1 MAYRRLS
8 REQAEQQTADRIAL
22 AQARIEQAVTE
33 IQSGADWQH
42 YLALQSKLHSYSA
55 TNTWLIYLQHHAAFT
70 DGKVATPWPSYV
82 AGFHT
87 WKALGR
93 TVDKGQTG
101 YQILA
106 PNAYTRRHAKA
117 ADGTIRQL
125 SKGETADP
133 GETEQTRR
141 ALRGFRI
148 EHVFS
153 AEQTSGSD
161 LPTPPTPALLEG
173 QAPEGLWDNIA
184 AQIESRGYTASLV
197 ASAEDLDGANGRTT
211 FAAKTVE
218 IRTDMDEAARVKT
231 LIHELGHVILH
242 DPETL
247 KAAFTGKPMPQL
259 HHLEVEAESIAFI
272 VADAHG
278 LATDGYTFP
287 YVATWA
293 GQDGTA
299 AVRTTATRVAAAAKD
314 IIAASTV
321 EHSAGGHVPSAE
333 LALARAAEQRTAHQ
347 HRAITEQAPG
357 MPSAG
362 MDVA

>member
-33 IQSGADWQH
+33 IQSGTDWRN

-55 TNTWLIYLQHHAAFT
+55 TNTWLIYLQHNAAFT
-70 DGKVATPWPSYV
+70 EGKVATPWPSSYV

-117 ADGTIRQL
+117 ADGTIRPL
-125 SKGETADP
+125 RKGETANP

-148 EHVFS
+148 EHVFA
-153 AEQTSGSD
+153 AEQTSGAE
-161 LPTPPTPALLEG
+161 LPEPPRPALLDG
-173 QAPEGLWDNIA
+173 DAPDGLWDAIQ
-184 AQIESRGYTASLV
+184 AQVQEHGYTVSLV
-197 ASAEDLDGANGRTT
+197 NSAADIDGANGRTT
-211 FAAKTVE
+211 FASKTVQV
-218 IRTDMDEAARVKT
+218 RADMDEAARVKT
-231 LIHELGHVILH
+231 LIHELGHVLLH
-242 DPETL
+242 DPDTL
-247 KAAFTGKPMPQL
+247 KAAFTGKPMPEL
-259 HHLEVEAESIAFI
+259 HHLEVEAESVAFI

-278 LATDGYTFP
+278 LPSDGYTFP
-287 YVATWA
+287 YVASWA

-299 AVRTTATRVAAAAKD
+299 AVRKTATRVAAAAKA

-321 EHSAGGHVPSAE
+321 AHSSGGHVPGAE
-333 LALARAAEQRTAHQ
+333 QALARAAEQRTARNHVV
-347 HRAITEQAPG
+347 TEQSAGLPIPG
-357 MPSAG
+357 ME
-362 MDVA
+362 VA